1 MTTTIKIADKAINTT
16 YQNKTGTTS
25 GAGTGAKFDVTKTDG
40 IYSVVLDTATGSDGT
55 GYVAGDTITIL
66 GSQLGGVNTVNDLI
80 LTVATVGAGGKIATF
95 GSVGTGRVGDG
106 TVDIDINVTGSDA
119 VDTYTFVGDS
129 TDFTVTNT
137 DGDLVVSSSLVNN
150 LNFNLAD
157 HERLVF
163 DDKAI
168 AFDLV
173 DGDAGTVYSLLGAG
187 LGVNDI
193 TEEFIGAGLYYK
205 DLGWTDRQ
213 LAQALLNTD
222 VYKEDAGGVSDETFI
237 KHVWKNVF
245 GDDATLAEVNEVLA
259 IMKNGNY
266 TQADILVLAANQ
278 ESFQTTIDLVGMQTT
293 GVDYVP
299 YNG

>member
-119 VDTYTFVGDS
+119 VDTYTFIGDS

-168 AFDLV
+168 AFDLA
-173 DGDAGTVYSLLGAG
+173 DGAAGTVYSLLGAG